1 MNERLIAAL
10 ASRRC
15 ALKRLLAAGAL
26 ASPFAQAFAQ
36 SLPSKPF
43 RIVVGSP
50 PGALGDVLSR
60 LVGQKLSDSTGQPAV
75 VDNKAGA
82 AGAIAADAVAKSAGD
97 GATLLLAPD
106 AVMVVNPFVYPKLPY
121 DPVKDFK
128 SVALIGKASLALV
141 VSPRLNVRT
150 FEDFVRLAKERPKA
164 INFGSGG
171 SGHPTHMV
179 MELLSSRVG
188 IELTHVPYKGTSP
201 AIQGLLAGDVDA
213 MITGV
218 VEAMPYIKAN
228 SVLPLA
234 ASGPAA
240 KQIFPSLPQFKD
252 FNPDLDVSVW
262 FGLFA
267 PASTPVPVVSALN
280 TEVNKA
286 LGQADVQKRL
296 ADFGLMPTPGPT
308 SDLDQLVKSD
318 LARFGPLVKSLGLV
332 AN

>member
-1 MNERLIAAL
+1 MKKASIATR

-15 ALKRLLAAGAL
+15 ALQQLLSAGFAF
-26 ASPFAQAFAQ
+26 SPFGKALAQ
-36 SLPSKPF
+36 SLGSKPY

-60 LVGQKLSDSTGQPAV
+60 LVGQKLSDATGQPAV
-75 VDNKAGA
+75 VDNRAGA
-82 AGAIAADAVAKSAGD
+82 AGTIAADLVAKSPGD
-97 GATLLLAPD
+97 GSTLLLAPD

-128 SVALIGKASLALV
+128 SVAVIGKASLALI
-141 VSPRLNVRT
+141 VSPKLKVKT
-150 FEDFVRLAKERPKA
+150 FDDFVKLAKAKPKA

-171 SGHPTHMV
+171 SGHPTHIV
-179 MELLSSRVG
+179 MELLANRVG
-188 IELTHVPYKGTSP
+188 IELTHVPYKGTSL
-201 AIQGLLAGDVDA
+201 AIQGLLGGDVDA

-218 VEAMPYIKAN
+218 VEAMPHIKSG
-228 SVLPLA
+228 SVIPLA

-240 KQIFPSLPQFKD
+240 KEIFPSLPQFKE

-267 PASTPVPVVSALN
+267 PASTPAPVVAALN
-280 TEVNKA
+280 SEVNKA
-286 LGQADVQKRL
+286 MLQPDVQKRL
-296 ADFGLMPTPGPT
+296 GDYGLMPTPGPT
-308 SDLDQLVKSD
+308 ADLDFLVKSD